1 MTTSNLIKFDD
12 VPLNKFHLKMTGI
25 TFAAHFTDGFSLGVI
40 GIALTVITPQM
51 GLSPFWQGLIGSS
64 ALIGLFLG
72 SLVLGWVSDY
82 VGRQRIFMLNFVLIA
97 TATFFQFFVQTPEQL
112 FLLRILIGIGLGG
125 DYSVGHTM
133 LAEFL
138 PRKHRGAILGS
149 FSVIWTFGYVAASF
163 LGVYLQSTLADSWRW
178 LLVSAFPLAMFVIF
192 YRIGSPESPRWLL
205 RQGRTEEAHAIVKK
219 YLGPTVV
226 LDDETVAQ
234 GTGKFIDLF
243 SRKLIKRTLFNCIFF
258 MCLVIPYFAI
268 YTFLPDILKTMGL
281 SENFSTNMLLNAL
294 LVVGA
299 FCGIWWTIK
308 FSRRGFLINSFIF
321 LGISLLALGLLP
333 PSAKTLMIIT
343 FAAFTLV
350 MSAVS
355 NLVGVFPA
363 ESFPTDVRSSGV
375 GLATAASRLGAAVG
389 TFLLPMSIAN
399 LGMSYTLLWLTGTL
413 VVGTIV
419 SIAWAPETKT
429 LTLSEASTPDKPIHS
444 A

>member
-1 MTTSNLIKFDD
+1 MDTSKVIKFDD
-12 VPLNKFHLKMTGI
+12 VPLNKFHVKMTGI

-72 SLVLGWVSDY
+72 SLLLGWVSDY
-82 VGRQRIFMLNFVLIA
+82 YGRKKIFMCNFVLIA
-97 TATFFQFFVQTPEQL
+97 VATALQFFVQTPEQL
-112 FLLRILIGIGLGG
+112 FILRIIIGIGLGG

-149 FSVIWTFGYVAASF
+149 FSVIWTFGYVLASF
-163 LGVYLQSTLADSWRW
+163 VGMFLHSTLGESWRW
-178 LLVSAFPLAMFVIF
+178 LLVSAFPLALFVLI
-192 YRIGSPESPRWLL
+192 YRLGSPESPRWLL
-205 RQGRTEEAHAIVKK
+205 RQGRSEEAQAIVKR
-219 YLGPTVV
+219 YMGENVV
-226 LDDETVAQ
+226 LDDEKTEQ
-234 GTGKFIDLF
+234 QMGRFSDLF
-243 SRKLIKRTLFNCIFF
+243 SRKLITRTLFNCIFF

-268 YTFLPDILKTMGL
+268 YTFLPDILKIMGL
-281 SENFSTNMLLNAL
+281 AENFTTNMLLNAL
-294 LVVGA
+294 LILGA
-299 FCGIWWTIK
+299 LLGIWWTIK
-308 FSRRGFLINSFIF
+308 CTRRGFLINSFIF
-321 LGISLLALGLLP
+321 LSIALFTLGMLP
-333 PSAKTLMIIT
+333 DSSKMLMVIT

-399 LGMSYTLLWLTGTL
+399 LGMTYTLFWLTGTL
-413 VVGTIV
+413 VVGTLV
-419 SIAWAPETKT
+419 SIAWAPETKS
-429 LTLSEASTPDKPIHS
+429 LTLSEASSVNK
-444 A
+444 AGEA